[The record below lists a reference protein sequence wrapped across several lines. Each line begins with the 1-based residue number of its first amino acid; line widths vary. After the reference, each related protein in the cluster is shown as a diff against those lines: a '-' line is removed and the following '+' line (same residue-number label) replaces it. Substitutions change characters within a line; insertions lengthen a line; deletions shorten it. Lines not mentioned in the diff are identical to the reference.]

1 MKCWVSIVHFFFF
14 IFSCTS
20 MKIQKYIN
28 GNKNTFEGKNK
39 AHLNGNEN
47 MSKSCT
53 LLLFIF
59 SRTLIEIQKQDRN
72 SVRWCASLNCSL
84 YWLIRWSWIILLSF
98 ELIGLIEYL
107 TIESFMRYLIKVG
120 LMKYLTVE
128 SFMRY

>member
-1 MKCWVSIVHFFFF
+1 MEINSTFNYKYKALLNGNGNEMLSEYSTLLLF

-72 SVRWCASLNCSL
+72 SVR
-84 YWLIRWSWIILLSF
+84 
-98 ELIGLIEYL
+98 
-107 TIESFMRYLIKVG
+107 
-120 LMKYLTVE
+120 
-128 SFMRY
+128 